1 MRKISNLYKKSRAK
15 VHGFFANSSHAP
27 MIEIVLLLLILVGMV
42 FTLVLVG
49 MHFGIFNVRG
59 SISERNQFFTNSG
72 TYDKT
77 ASVKAIQKMSA
88 ANDQY
93 MANVRK
99 TAFPDT
105 DFSWIDSS
113 EWITLKGALTKDK
126 DVIKRAANDAG
137 ISPRVLVS
145 VVIAE
150 QLRFFTSDRE
160 SFKKFFEPLKIL
172 GTLSQFS
179 LGVSGVKQETAVA
192 VENHLK
198 DPNSPYYIR
207 AKSGTSALSP
217 NTNKDI
223 AHILDITDAEKT
235 TYGTDDA
242 GKIRFDRLTDPH
254 DHYYSYLYTALF
266 IRQVEEQ
273 WKKAGF
279 DISDRPEILATLFNL
294 GFDKSVPKADPQ
306 VAGSEITINT
316 KTYTFG
322 ELAFGFYYSGEMS
335 LVFGY

>member
-1 MRKISNLYKKSRAK
+1 MKKILNLYQKGRLKVHNFFTSNSRAP
-15 VHGFFANSSHAP
+15 V
-27 MIEIVLLLLILVGMV
+27 IEIVLLLLIVIGSIFL
-42 FTLVLVG
+42 LVLIG
-49 MHFGIFNVRG
+49 MYFGIFNVRG
-59 SISERNQFFTNSG
+59 SISERNKFFTSEG
-72 TYDKT
+72 VYDKT
-77 ASVKAIQKMSA
+77 APLRAIQKLSD
-88 ANDQY
+88 ANDRY
-93 MANVRK
+93 MSDIRK
-99 TAFPDT
+99 SSFPDT
-105 DFSWIDSS
+105 DFSWIESS
-113 EWITLKGALTKDK
+113 EWTTLKAALLKDK
-126 DVIKRAANDAG
+126 DVIKRAADDAG

-192 VENHLK
+192 VEEHLK
-198 DPNSPYYIR
+198 DVNSPYYIGSSDR
-207 AKSGTSALSP
+207 EQGSHYK
-217 NTNKDI
+217 KI
-223 AHILDITDAEKT
+223 MHVLDVTEAEKIE
-235 TYGTDDA
+235 YGTDDIS
-242 GKIRFDRLTDPH
+242 KIRFNRLTDSH

-294 GFDKSVPKADPQ
+294 GFDKSVPKSDPQ

-322 ELAFGFYYSGEMS
+322 ELAFSFYYSGEMA